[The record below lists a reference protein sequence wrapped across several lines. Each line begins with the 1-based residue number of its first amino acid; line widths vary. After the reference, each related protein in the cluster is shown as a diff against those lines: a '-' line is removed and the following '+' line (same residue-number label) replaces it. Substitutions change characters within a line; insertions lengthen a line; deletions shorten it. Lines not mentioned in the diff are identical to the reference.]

1 MNSNKQSM
9 IIVHTR
15 NELKELLRQ
24 ATASYTK
31 ELHKNGLTGKLE
43 DLSQRKESL
52 KSQINRGIYL

>member
-1 MNSNKQSM
+1 MNSNKQSF

-24 ATASYTK
+24 ATALYTK

-43 DLSQRKESL
+43 DIAKQKDSL
-52 KSQINRGIYL
+52 KSQINCGIYL